1 MAGGPDPPAG
11 RRADRQLARLVGRRG
26 GDRRRRG
33 AAALRVRDGGRL
45 RHHRCRRHPRRGSP
59 CPRRGARPRAGRRA
73 RRAPAGPGGKGGP
86 RRARDRER
94 RHARAARAAP
104 VRPHREAGWMSR
116 ARNRPVT
123 KRRRRRL
130 AIGAAVV
137 CAGIV
142 AGVLLARGTIDRAIQ
157 ELTLPLKHED
167 VIRQQAHEKDVDA
180 ALIAAVIYSESKFSD
195 RTSSAGARG
204 LMQITPEAANEIER
218 HSGGTT
224 FKLKDL
230 SDPEINIRYGTY
242 LLRELLDRYD
252 GDVVAALAAYNAGP
266 GNVDKW
272 GGSDLSIEGIPFP
285 ETRAYVEEVLD
296 KQRAYRDKYPRELGY

>member
-1 MAGGPDPPAG
+1 
-11 RRADRQLARLVGRRG
+11 
-26 GDRRRRG
+26 
-33 AAALRVRDGGRL
+33 
-45 RHHRCRRHPRRGSP
+45 
-59 CPRRGARPRAGRRA
+59 
-73 RRAPAGPGGKGGP
+73 
-86 RRARDRER
+86 
-94 RHARAARAAP
+94 
-104 VRPHREAGWMSR
+104 MSR
-116 ARNRPVT
+116 RRNRPVT
-123 KRRRRRL
+123 ERRRRRL

-242 LLRELLDRYD
+242 LLRELLERYD

-266 GNVDKW
+266 ANVDKW
-272 GGSDLSIEGIPFP
+272 GGSDLTIDGIPFP

>member
-1 MAGGPDPPAG
+1 
-11 RRADRQLARLVGRRG
+11 
-26 GDRRRRG
+26 
-33 AAALRVRDGGRL
+33 
-45 RHHRCRRHPRRGSP
+45 
-59 CPRRGARPRAGRRA
+59 
-73 RRAPAGPGGKGGP
+73 
-86 RRARDRER
+86 
-94 RHARAARAAP
+94 
-104 VRPHREAGWMSR
+104 MSR

-167 VIRQQAHEKDVDA
+167 VIRQQAREKDVDA

-272 GGSDLSIEGIPFP
+272 GGRDLSIEGIPFP

-296 KQRAYRDKYPRELGY
+296 KQRAYRDKYPRELGYER

>member
-1 MAGGPDPPAG
+1 
-11 RRADRQLARLVGRRG
+11 
-26 GDRRRRG
+26 
-33 AAALRVRDGGRL
+33 
-45 RHHRCRRHPRRGSP
+45 
-59 CPRRGARPRAGRRA
+59 
-73 RRAPAGPGGKGGP
+73 
-86 RRARDRER
+86 
-94 RHARAARAAP
+94 
-104 VRPHREAGWMSR
+104 MSR

-218 HSGGTT
+218 RSGGTT

-266 GNVDKW
+266 ANVDKW
-272 GGSDLSIEGIPFP
+272 GGSDLSVEGIPFP

-296 KQRAYRDKYPRELGY
+296 KQQAYRDKYPRELGY

>member
-1 MAGGPDPPAG
+1 
-11 RRADRQLARLVGRRG
+11 
-26 GDRRRRG
+26 
-33 AAALRVRDGGRL
+33 
-45 RHHRCRRHPRRGSP
+45 
-59 CPRRGARPRAGRRA
+59 
-73 RRAPAGPGGKGGP
+73 
-86 RRARDRER
+86 
-94 RHARAARAAP
+94 
-104 VRPHREAGWMSR
+104 MSR
-116 ARNRPVT
+116 ARTRPVT

-218 HSGGTT
+218 RSGGTT
-224 FKLKDL
+224 FRLKDL

-272 GGSDLSIEGIPFP
+272 GGSDLSVEGIPFP

-296 KQRAYRDKYPRELGY
+296 KQSAYRDKYPRELGY